1 MHLLDKN
8 QWQGVEVITSDLVAK
23 EHGVSKHAIKQ
34 LYEKNKKWFKHSEDV
49 FVIDK
54 DFLLH
59 PECNREVGDLFTNNK
74 QQAVYLFTKSGY
86 LNLVKIM
93 DSPRSWQVFE
103 HMKKV
108 YFKAEELTKTK
119 LTSSDYLKLWQ
130 ESITQ
135 EVKQISDKVD
145 DMAVK
150 IDYRPDYYTITA
162 WVAKYKIKGATK
174 FDYKALGH
182 RAVTIS
188 KDLGYEVVQVPHP
201 QYHSVGSYHKDVL
214 TKLFYYE

>member
-23 EHGVSKHAIKQ
+23 EHLARKNQIHDLINKNIDRFILDKDIFIVSKTSAMSKEI
-34 LYEKNKKWFKHSEDV
+34 S
-49 FVIDK
+49 
-54 DFLLH
+54 
-59 PECNREVGDLFTNNK
+59 DLFTNNK
-74 QQAVYLFTKSGY
+74 QEAVYLFTKRGY
-86 LNLVKIM
+86 FKLVKIM
-93 DSPRSWQVFE
+93 NNDRAWDVYE
-103 HMKKV
+103 HMMDV

-130 ESITQ
+130 ESITH

-182 RAVTIS
+182 KAVSIS

-214 TKLFYYE
+214 NKLFQYEQKI